1 MSDAFVLDSSVA
13 LTWYFPDEQAPETDA
28 LLRSLGD
35 GGQAVTCGHWS
46 LEVTNVLL
54 GAERAKKR
62 PQASS
67 AQFLALVEKL
77 PIEVDPETHLRA
89 ASTPVALARKHGL
102 TSYDAAYLDLALR
115 RGIPLATLDQ
125 QLRKAARAEG
135 VPLLPEQ
142 AR

>member
-13 LTWYFPDEQAPETDA
+13 LSWFFPDEQAPETDA
-28 LLRSLGD
+28 LLQSLAD
-35 GGQAVTCGHWS
+35 GGQAITAGHWG

-62 PQASS
+62 PEANS

-89 ASTPVALARKHGL
+89 GSTTVALARKHRL
-102 TSYDAAYLDLALR
+102 TSYDAAYLELAMR
-115 RGIPLATLDQ
+115 RGIPLATLDKD
-125 QLRKAARAEG
+125 LRKAAKAEG
-135 VPLLPEQ
+135 VPLLPKET
-142 AR
+142 R